1 MHINAKFNNRLHK
14 LIIYENKYI
23 MLTYILSQEFKNDL
37 TTTKSL
43 LKEENHM
50 VILINIEKTLEM
62 QTFLGQNLL
71 NSESES

>member
-71 NSESES
+71 NSESKS